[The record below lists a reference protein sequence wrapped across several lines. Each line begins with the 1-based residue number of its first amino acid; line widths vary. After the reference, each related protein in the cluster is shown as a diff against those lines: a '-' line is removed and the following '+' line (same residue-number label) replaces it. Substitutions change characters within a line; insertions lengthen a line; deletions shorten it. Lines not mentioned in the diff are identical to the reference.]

1 MIWNL
6 PKRTIHY
13 KGGFMMVS
21 REDDPK
27 YQCTSCYKP
36 FFEDEVFIGAFLS
49 KIECP
54 NCQSALRV
62 LTESEPLITK

>member
-27 YQCTSCYKP
+27 YQCTSCYKL
-36 FFEDEVFIGAFLS
+36 FWDEEVYISGFLS

-54 NCQSALRV
+54 NCQSSLRT
-62 LTESEPLITK
+62 LTEEEPIITD

>member
-6 PKRTIHY
+6 PSRKIVY
-13 KGGFMMVS
+13 KTGILMVN
-21 REDDPK
+21 RQDDLK

-36 FFEDEVFIGAFLS
+36 FFEDEIFSSAFLS